1 MSEGAQGLD
10 ILDNCVFH
18 TKWLTTNYS
27 EDIEHKITKM
37 GGTLAKAINQKTP
50 PVTHVVVTPHQV
62 MKYKSLAIGSHTHT
76 HTDTSHAW
84 KTYAHT
90 HTVAHTHT
98 HTQLG
103 KLLWCARNGLKLAA
117 NCARWCLS
125 VSSTP

>member
-27 EDIEHKITKM
+27 EDIEHMITKM

-62 MKYKSLAIGSHTHT
+62 MKYKSIAIGSHTHT
-76 HTDTSHAW
+76 HTHGHVTRMEDIC
-84 KTYAHT
+84 TYPHCRTHTYIHT
-90 HTVAHTHT
+90 H
-98 HTQLG
+98 
-103 KLLWCARNGLKLAA
+103 
-117 NCARWCLS
+117 S
-125 VSSTP
+125 